1 VAKSKPKPKARHG
14 TRSRVAR
21 RLRRAAIWI
30 GVLAV
35 VGGVFYGLATTSGIA
50 YGERQLAV
58 IDFTSLNDAQ
68 KRAALVDAN
77 SDRCACGCG
86 MTLAQCVAT
95 DMTCPVR
102 ESNITRIR
110 GMVQRA
116 LNAGGGS

>member
-1 VAKSKPKPKARHG
+1 M
-14 TRSRVAR
+14 AR
-21 RLRRAAIWI
+21 RVKSAAVWI

-35 VGGVFYGLATTSGIA
+35 VGGIFYGLANPSGIA
-50 YGERQLAV
+50 YGERQLTA
-58 IDFTSLNDAQ
+58 IDFTSLNDDQ
-68 KRAALVDAN
+68 KRAALVEAN
-77 SDRCACGCG
+77 ADRCTCGCG

-116 LNAGGGS
+116 LTSGGGS